1 MEQNNCRYCNYYASK
16 GAKYCPRCGRDLS
29 GMSSSGCPRCADQA
43 AAGARYCRYCGNYLG
58 EGRTQPYPSGMQDG
72 PEHPFMRGTVTAV
85 TLLFILLCTAS
96 LIVYTVHVG
105 DVLGIADRYSYSIY
119 VPLGLVNAFSI
130 PLRGNA
136 FRAYIL
142 IAYVLFALFLA
153 YAVISY
159 QRTAGKY
166 GMSSD
171 RTEHSGL
178 SAAASCLSVSLFLS
192 IVYLLLMSSAGA
204 DADSSWMD
212 DFRVWDLNA
221 LLFMAGLNEELA
233 FRLVWI
239 GIPMAL
245 LGFLWKKDRRSLQ
258 YLMGGFGMSKAA
270 LVFIIISSII
280 FGLAHYDGWG
290 WVKIIDAAAGG
301 IIFGYLYTE
310 YGLYASV
317 LAHFLNDTV
326 TVFAGGVLGELAL
339 MAAGA
344 VILVYWLVKPN
355 RELLDLKGM
364 PDMTESLPPM
374 KDQWGR
380 H

>member
-1 MEQNNCRYCNYYASK
+1 MGPDDCRYCNYYASK
-16 GAKYCPRCGRDLS
+16 GARFCPKCGRDLS
-29 GMSSSGCPRCADQA
+29 GMTGSGCPQCAAQA

-58 EGRTQPYPSGMQDG
+58 EGSAQPARPDVQAEPD
-72 PEHPFMRGTVTAV
+72 HPFMRGTVTAV
-85 TLLFILLCTAS
+85 TVLFALLCTVS
-96 LIVYTVHVG
+96 LIVYAVHMD
-105 DVLGIADRYSYSIY
+105 DVLSIADRYMYSLY
-119 VPLGLVNAFSI
+119 VPIGLTDVFRVS
-130 PLRGNA
+130 LRGDA

-153 YAVISY
+153 YAVLSY
-159 QRTAGKY
+159 RRTAEKHGT
-166 GMSSD
+166 SSD
-171 RTEHSGL
+171 RAERSGL

-192 IVYLLLMSSAGA
+192 IVYLLVMSSAGE
-204 DADSSWMD
+204 DADTSWMD
-212 DFRVWDLNA
+212 EYRVWDLNA

-233 FRLVWI
+233 FRVIWI
-239 GIPMAL
+239 GIPMAI

-270 LVFIIISSII
+270 LVLIVISSVI

-290 WVKIIDAAAGG
+290 WVKILDAAAGG

-326 TVFAGGVLGELAL
+326 TVFAGGALGELAL

-344 VILVYWLVKPN
+344 IILIYWIVKPN
-355 RELLDLKGM
+355 RELLDIRSM
-364 PDMTESLPPM
+364 PAMTESLPPM